1 MTKLPPE
8 ESVIRIPSHVS
19 WYLNF
24 VVRRSDSISTSRAS
38 WGHQG
43 ISWHLHKNGL
53 SLPKRMIHWRFDLT
67 QKWDQTTDTG
77 TANPSKHHSTALN
90 DLTIWYSK
98 HLEKCQ
104 FREIA
109 SISSPD
115 PPTEIFNHA
124 AGPRFATRPSSTSR
138 SKPCGP
144 PRTDMWVW
152 WRMEWDESQNFSK
165 FSRSNCQTVG
175 WIYKGIS
182 LLMTLRNTWQ
192 CYILVAKAKWM
203 RIQAMNVRDKISH
216 MTCHQE
222 RNLQQVCSNH
232 PQQISTLKWHP
243 SYQHTKQIDDPW
255 FKIAPDRTSIKQDEN
270 WPKIRAKEPHTT

>member
-43 ISWHLHKNGL
+43 ISWHLPKNGL

-90 DLTIWYSK
+90 ELTIWYSK

-104 FREIA
+104 FREI
-109 SISSPD
+109 
-115 PPTEIFNHA
+115 
-124 AGPRFATRPSSTSR
+124 SSTSSPR
-138 SKPCGP
+138 PTHCDPQPCCGP
-144 PRTDMWVW
+144 EARNAAVRDQPQQTMWATQDWHVGLKEDGIGW
-152 WRMEWDESQNFSK
+152 ISK
-165 FSRSNCQTVG
+165 FLKVFKVKLSNCWVD
-175 WIYKGIS
+175 
-182 LLMTLRNTWQ
+182 L
-192 CYILVAKAKWM
+192 
-203 RIQAMNVRDKISH
+203 
-216 MTCHQE
+216 
-222 RNLQQVCSNH
+222 
-232 PQQISTLKWHP
+232 
-243 SYQHTKQIDDPW
+243 
-255 FKIAPDRTSIKQDEN
+255 
-270 WPKIRAKEPHTT
+270 